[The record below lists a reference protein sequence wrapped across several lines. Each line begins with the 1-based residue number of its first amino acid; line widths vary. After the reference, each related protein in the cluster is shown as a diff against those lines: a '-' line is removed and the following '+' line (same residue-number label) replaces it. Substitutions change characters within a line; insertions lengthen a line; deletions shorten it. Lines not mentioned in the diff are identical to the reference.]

1 MKIEIVPIFETE
13 LTGDRGK
20 KEPKLEKLSLPVPK
34 STTTLE
40 DIFARFLMMEV
51 GDGAASVDTI
61 RNYLSQTKQY
71 LNWCRDNLLLPTEA
85 EPEDIKLYRQHLV
98 QSGYANSTIETKLN
112 IVRIFYK
119 AALTHGL
126 VEHNPALKVKAPK
139 DRKDPAARITFL
151 EAEELKL
158 LLDQIQSQLD
168 KVKTNKQ
175 KLLLLRDRVLIGIM
189 SLEGCRTV
197 EMHQLK
203 VADIVRQGIK
213 TGLQVSAKRASRIV
227 PLTENLTTQLE
238 DYLQLRRKVLR
249 RKIKPTDFVFV
260 SLSNNNKGGQLSR
273 RSIREICDRALIECN
288 LKHTPGRTLTA
299 HSLRH
304 TAGTLAMR
312 TGSDL
317 RQVQDLLGHADP
329 KTTSIYAHVGDRWE
343 HNPGASIEEKLDLP

>member
-1 MKIEIVPIFETE
+1 MKIEIVSVEESKTTNTVETE
-13 LTGDRGK
+13 VESIK
-20 KEPKLEKLSLPVPK
+20 SAIVVPETE
-34 STTTLE
+34 TTNLE
-40 DIFARFLMMEV
+40 DIFARFLQMEV
-51 GDGAASVDTI
+51 GDGAASADTI

-71 LNWCRDNLLLPTEA
+71 LEWCRDNLLSPTEA

-98 QSGYANSTIETKLN
+98 NSGYANSTIATKLN

-119 AALTHGL
+119 AAQAHGL
-126 VEHNPALKVKAPK
+126 ISNNPVAKVKAPK
-139 DRKDPAARITFL
+139 DRKDPAARITFM
-151 EAEELKL
+151 EAEELKYL
-158 LLDQIQSQLD
+158 LGYLQSQLE
-168 KVKTNKQ
+168 KAKTNKVR
-175 KLLLLRDRVLIGIM
+175 LSLLRDRALVGIM

-203 VADIVRQGIK
+203 VEDIVRQGIK

-227 PLTENLTTQLE
+227 PLTENLTTQLD

-273 RSIREICDRALIECN
+273 RSIREICDRALVECN
-288 LKHTPGRTLTA
+288 LKHTSGRTFTA

-304 TAGTLAMR
+304 TAGTLALR

-329 KTTSIYAHVGDRWE
+329 RTTSIYAHVGDRWE
-343 HNPGASIEEKLDLP
+343 HNPGASIEEKLNL